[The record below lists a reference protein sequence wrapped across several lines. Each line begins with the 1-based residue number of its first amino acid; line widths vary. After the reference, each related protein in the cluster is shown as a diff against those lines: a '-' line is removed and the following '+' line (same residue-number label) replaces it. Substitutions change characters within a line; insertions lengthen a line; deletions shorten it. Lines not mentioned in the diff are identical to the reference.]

1 MARGGRVGDPVPAR
15 LTPSEGRKFAF
26 PVGAAFLLLAALLGW
41 RGHVVPAGVLAAV
54 GGILVLAGVVIP
66 GRLGPVQR
74 GWMAFAL
81 ALSKVTTPVFM
92 GITFFL
98 VITPTGY
105 LVRRFGRNPVTR
117 VPHEGSFWV
126 RRPEGAGR
134 RSNLERQF

>member
-1 MARGGRVGDPVPAR
+1 VGNPVPAR
-15 LTPSEGRKFAF
+15 LTPSEGRRFAF
-26 PVGAAFLLLAALLGW
+26 PVGVAFLLLAGLLGW
-41 RGHVVPAGVLAAV
+41 RSHAVAAGVLAGV
-54 GGILVLAGVVIP
+54 GGTLLVAGVLIP
-66 GRLGPVQR
+66 GHLGPVQR

-98 VITPTGY
+98 VITPTGF

-117 VPHEGSFWV
+117 TPHEGSFWV